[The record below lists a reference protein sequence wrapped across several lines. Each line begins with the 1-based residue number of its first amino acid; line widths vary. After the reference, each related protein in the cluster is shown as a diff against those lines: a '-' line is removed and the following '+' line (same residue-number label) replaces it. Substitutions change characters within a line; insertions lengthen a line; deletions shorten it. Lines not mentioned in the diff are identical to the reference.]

1 MMHLQ
6 QIILLSLIFLP
17 MVCGVIQYVLFRGK
31 EQARDIWNIIVTG
44 VLFALSLCLL
54 GESHVDTYANICG
67 NGISFVNGGFR
78 TVLAILT
85 AGVWFVTSIFSKSY
99 FENADHKHRYSLFL
113 LLTEGA
119 TMGIFLANDFFTLF
133 LFFEMMS
140 FTSFVLVIQEQ
151 TEQAIEAAKTYL
163 AVAVIGGLVTLMGL
177 FLLYQK
183 AGTLQMDLLQA
194 FMIQQPKNAAYYIMG
209 GLVFFGFGAKAGI
222 VPLHIWLPA
231 AYTEAPAPATTILS
245 CILTKTGVVG
255 AMAIT
260 ANLFLHDHIWGYLML
275 GLGVV
280 TMLWGG
286 VLAVFSVNLKRTLA
300 CSSMSQIGFLMV
312 GIGMQGLLGEHNAL
326 AASGTILHFLNHS
339 FLKLV
344 LFTVAGIIY
353 LQTKE
358 LDLNRIKGYGRNNL
372 FLKVVFLIALLG
384 IGGIPLGNGYISKT
398 LLHESIVEY
407 MHLLQEAGQP
417 IFWIQCVEWAFL
429 FAGGL
434 TLAYMTKLFVAVFVE
449 QGSHTLQDT
458 MPKYEKIV
466 LGACALLLPV
476 LGMFPYATQE
486 RFAEMSV
493 SFVSA
498 HMPEHTIHYF
508 AYVNLK
514 GALLSVLIGAVVYM
528 VFVRKCLMKKN
539 QQGETIYLD
548 CFPKWLNLENN
559 VYRPLLLKI
568 LPFIGGLFAKTCVNL
583 IDASRLMKIFIFIGG
598 LFAKTCV
605 NLVDGSRLLKIF
617 IFIGALFARMCAN
630 LVDGL
635 VALLRMLIF
644 NVDNAKFIP
653 KEDKYFSAY
662 TDGEVDKTVYRE
674 GFARSLMMI
683 GIGLAVAM
691 LYILL

>member
-1 MMHLQ
+1 MISLQ
-6 QIILLSLIFLP
+6 QVIILSLIFIP
-17 MVCGVIQYVLFRGK
+17 MVCGVIQYALFRKQELVG
-31 EQARDIWNIIVTG
+31 DMWNIAVTG
-44 VLFALSLCLL
+44 LIFGMSLFLID
-54 GESHVDTYANICG
+54 ENHVYTYANICG
-67 NGISFVNGGFR
+67 NGISFASGGFR
-78 TVLAILT
+78 TILVILT
-85 AGVWFVTSIFSKSY
+85 AGIWFVTTIFSKSY
-99 FENADHKHRYSLFL
+99 FAKAKNKERYRLFL

-151 TEQAIEAAKTYL
+151 TEKAIEAAKTYL

-183 AGTLQMDLLQA
+183 AGTLQMDLLQT
-194 FMIQQPKNAAYYIMG
+194 FMAEQSKTAEYYIIG
-209 GLVFFGFGAKAGI
+209 GLVFFGFAAKAGI
-222 VPLHIWLPA
+222 VPLHIWLPS

-255 AMAIT
+255 TMAIT
-260 ANLFLHDHIWGYLML
+260 ANLFLHDRIWGYAML
-275 GLGVV
+275 CLGVV

-286 VLAVFSVNLKRTLA
+286 ILAVFSVNLKRTLA

-344 LFTVAGIIY
+344 LFTVAGMIY

-372 FLKVVFLIALLG
+372 FLKAVFLMGLFG

-407 MHLLQEAGQP
+407 IHLLQETEQSV
-417 IFWIQCVEWAFL
+417 FWIHCVEWGFL

-449 QGSHTLQDT
+449 KGNNVPKDT
-458 MPKYEKIV
+458 TTIGEKIL
-466 LGACALLLPV
+466 LGICTLILPV
-476 LGMFPYATQE
+476 LGIFPHATQD
-486 RFAEMSV
+486 RLAEMSV

-498 HMPEHTIHYF
+498 HMPDHAVHYF
-508 AYVNLK
+508 AWVNLK
-514 GALLSVLIGAVVYM
+514 GALISVVIGALVYGVLI
-528 VFVRKCLMKKN
+528 RKCLMKKN
-539 QQGETIYLD
+539 QNGETIYLD
-548 CFPKWLNLENN
+548 CFPKWLDLEKK
-559 VYRPLLLKI
+559 VYCPLLLQV
-568 LPFIGGLFAKTCVNL
+568 LPFV
-583 IDASRLMKIFIFIGG
+583 
-598 LFAKTCV
+598 
-605 NLVDGSRLLKIF
+605 
-617 IFIGALFARMCAN
+617 GALFARMCAN
-630 LVDGL
+630 LTDGV

-644 NVDNAKFIP
+644 NVDNGKFIP

-674 GFARSLMMI
+674 GFARSLLMI

>member
-1 MMHLQ
+1 MIQLQ
-6 QIILLSLIFLP
+6 QIIQLSLIFLP
-17 MVCGVIQYVLFRGK
+17 MVCGVVQSMLFRGK

-44 VLFALSLCLL
+44 GVLVLSLCLL

-67 NGISFVNGGFR
+67 NGISLASGGFR
-78 TVLAILT
+78 TILAILT

-99 FENADHKHRYSLFL
+99 FANADHKARYSLFL

-133 LFFEMMS
+133 VFFEMMS

-151 TEQAIEAAKTYL
+151 TEQAIKAAKTYL

-177 FLLYQK
+177 FVLYQK
-183 AGTLQMDLLQA
+183 AGTLQMDLLQDWA
-194 FMIQQPKNAAYYIMG
+194 MQQPKDVSYYIMG
-209 GLVFFGFGAKAGI
+209 GLVFFGFAAKAGI
-222 VPLHIWLPA
+222 VPLHIWLPS
-231 AYTEAPAPATTILS
+231 AYTQAPAPATTILS

-260 ANLFLHDHIWGYLML
+260 ANLFLHDRIWGYFML

-280 TMLWGG
+280 TMIWGG

-326 AASGTILHFLNHS
+326 ASSGTILHFLNHS

-372 FLKVVFLIALLG
+372 FLKVVFLMALLG

-407 MHLLQEAGQP
+407 IHLLQEAGQTV
-417 IFWIQCVEWAFL
+417 FWIQCVEWAFL

-449 QGSHTLQDT
+449 QGNHTQKDT
-458 MPKYEKIV
+458 IPKYEKMV

-476 LGMFPYATQE
+476 LGAFPHATQE
-486 RFAEMSV
+486 RLSEMSI

-498 HMPEHTIHYF
+498 HLPEHAIHYF
-508 AYVNLK
+508 AWVNLK
-514 GALLSVLIGAVVYM
+514 GALISVGIGAVVYL
-528 VFVRKCLMKKN
+528 VFIRKCLMKKN
-539 QQGETIYLD
+539 QQGETVYLD
-548 CFPKWLNLENN
+548 CFPKWLDLEQY
-559 VYRPLLLKI
+559 VYRPLLLQI
-568 LPFIGGLFAKTCVNL
+568 LP
-583 IDASRLMKIFIFIGG
+583 
-598 LFAKTCV
+598 
-605 NLVDGSRLLKIF
+605 
-617 IFIGALFARMCAN
+617 FIGALFARMCAN
-630 LVDGL
+630 LIDGL

-674 GFARSLMMI
+674 GFARSLLMI